1 MPISKINTTSIT
13 DNSVTAGKIVAGAV
27 DADIAAGSIDTAQ
40 IADDAVTTAKIP
52 NDAVTTAKI
61 ADDAVTSAKLDTN
74 ITIAGTLDV
83 DGSEITVG
91 SSGSR
96 FAENNLNFKSGG
108 ASYID
113 HSTVGQNINFRM
125 SNSSSLDT
133 TTMTLQPTQ
142 LYVNGNL
149 GVGTSTPDTKV
160 QIKGAINS
168 AQLILGGTD
177 GRGLKISTFNQGG
190 QNDGTAIYDA
200 QDTES
205 SAVNSHHVFKNG
217 GTETLRIRGD
227 GDLFWHDTPSSSAA
241 GIGFTNITHPS
252 ISISGGADTNYR
264 HRIVFVNGNGTVGI
278 ISTSGSSTAYGTS
291 SDYRLKENVD
301 YTWDATTRLKQ
312 LKPARFNF
320 IADPDTTV
328 DGFLAHEAQSVVPES
343 VTGTHNGMKDED
355 YEVTPAVLDDD
366 GNITTEA
373 VMGTRSVPDIQGI
386 DQSKLVP
393 LLVKTIQELEARITA
408 LEDA

>member
-1 MPISKINTTSIT
+1 MPISKIKTEAIE
-13 DNSVTAGKIVAGAV
+13 
-27 DADIAAGSIDTAQ
+27 AA
-40 IADDAVTTAKIP
+40 AVTTAKVA
-52 NDAVTTAKI
+52 DSAVNSAKI
-61 ADDAVTSAKLDTN
+61 GVDVIAAEDLAANSVTVSEITDGAVTSAKLDTN
-74 ITIAGTLDV
+74 ITIDGTLDV

-91 SSGSR
+91 SAGSR

-113 HSTVGQNINFRM
+113 HSTVGQPINFRM
-125 SNSSSLDT
+125 SNSSTLDT
-133 TTMTLQPTQ
+133 TTMVLNPTQ
-142 LYVNGNL
+142 LYLNGNL
-149 GVGTSTPDTKV
+149 GVGTNTPDTKV
-160 QIKGAINS
+160 QIKGSVNS
-168 AQLILGGTD
+168 AQLTLGGTD
-177 GRGLKISTFNQGG
+177 NRGLKISTFNQGG
-190 QNDGTAIYDA
+190 QNDGTIIYDA
-200 QDTES
+200 QDNES

-217 GTETLRIRGD
+217 GTETLRIKGD
-227 GDLFWHDTPSSSAA
+227 GDLIWHDTPSSSAA
-241 GIGFTNITHPS
+241 GIGFNNTTHPS
-252 ISISGGADTNYR
+252 ISISGGSDTNYR

-328 DGFLAHEAQSVVPES
+328 DGFLAHEVQSVVPES
-343 VTGTHNGMKDED
+343 VTGTHNGMKDEE

>member
-1 MPISKINTTSIT
+1 MAIDTIKSTAVLDGAISTADLANDIAINTSGAITTTGAFTSKGIDDNADATALTIDSSEKIGIGTVTPSTNLEIKADDNIT
-13 DNSVTAGKIVAGAV
+13 TTFPVKISN
-27 DADIAAGSIDTAQ
+27 AAGSGFTQIGAYAIDTS
-40 IADDAVTTAKIP
+40 AVDLVLK
-52 NDAVTTAKI
+52 
-61 ADDAVTSAKLDTN
+61 
-74 ITIAGTLDV
+74 AGTNTGLTV
-83 DGSEITVG
+83 D
-91 SSGSR
+91 
-96 FAENNLNFKSGG
+96 K
-108 ASYID
+108 D
-113 HSTVGQNINFRM
+113 
-125 SNSSSLDT
+125 
-133 TTMTLQPTQ
+133 
-142 LYVNGNL
+142 NGWI
-149 GVGTSTPDTKV
+149 GVGTSSPDAKV
-160 QIKGAINS
+160 QIKGAVNS

-227 GDLFWHDTPSSSAA
+227 GDLFWHDTPSSSSA

-343 VTGTHNGMKDED
+343 VTGTHNGMKDEE

>member
-1 MPISKINTTSIT
+1 MAIDTIKS
-13 DNSVTAGKIVAGAV
+13 TAVLDGAIAT
-27 DADIAAGSIDTAQ
+27 ADIAD
-40 IADDAVTTAKIP
+40 
-52 NDAVTTAKI
+52 DAVTTAKI
-61 ADDAVTSAKLDTN
+61 ADDAVTTDKLANSINTDIAAKSPLANPAFTGKVG
-74 ITIAGTLDV
+74 IGTSSPIDLTGSTSPSLTVSSVGPYICLQDSNNADQV
-83 DGSEITVG
+83 RYMANNSGELQFGKVTDDGSTVKAEHMRITA
-91 SSGSR
+91 SGDIG
-96 FAENNLNFKSGG
+96 FG
-108 ASYID
+108 
-113 HSTVGQNINFRM
+113 
-125 SNSSSLDT
+125 T
-133 TTMTLQPTQ
+133 T
-142 LYVNGNL
+142 
-149 GVGTSTPDTKV
+149 TPDTKV
-160 QIKGAINS
+160 QIKGTINS

-200 QDTES
+200 QDTEG
-205 SAVNSHHVFKNG
+205 SAVNSHHVFKSG

-343 VTGTHNGMKDED
+343 VTGTHNGMKDEE

>member
-1 MPISKINTTSIT
+1 MAIDTIKS
-13 DNSVTAGKIVAGAV
+13 TAVLDGAIAT
-27 DADIAAGSIDTAQ
+27 ADIAD
-40 IADDAVTTAKIP
+40 
-52 NDAVTTAKI
+52 DAVTTAKI
-61 ADDAVTSAKLDTN
+61 ADDAVTTDKLANSINTDIAAKSPLANPSFTGKVG
-74 ITIAGTLDV
+74 IGTSSPIDLSGSTSPSLTVSSVGPYICLQDSNNADQV
-83 DGSEITVG
+83 RYMANNSGELQFGKVTDDGSTVKAEHMRITA
-91 SSGSR
+91 SGDIG
-96 FAENNLNFKSGG
+96 FG
-108 ASYID
+108 
-113 HSTVGQNINFRM
+113 
-125 SNSSSLDT
+125 T
-133 TTMTLQPTQ
+133 T
-142 LYVNGNL
+142 
-149 GVGTSTPDTKV
+149 TPDTKV
-160 QIKGAINS
+160 QIKGTINS

-200 QDTES
+200 QDTEG
-205 SAVNSHHVFKNG
+205 SAVNSHHVFKSG

-343 VTGTHNGMKDED
+343 VTGSHNGMKDED